1 METYKAEWSHIL
13 SHPRTQRLIE
23 LAVEEDLEDQ
33 GDVTSDPIFPFTT
46 LEPFSVLEKMRLCVA
61 SRFVGALHNVIA
73 PNSFGSLAWKM
84 AHGSQAVKSSPSF
97 RGPPTAFCN
106 QSGLF

>member
-33 GDVTSDPIFPFTT
+33 GDVTSDPIFP
-46 LEPFSVLEKMRLCVA
+46 LSPL
-61 SRFVGALHNVIA
+61 
-73 PNSFGSLAWKM
+73 
-84 AHGSQAVKSSPSF
+84 SSPSPCSR
-97 RGPPTAFCN
+97 RGGCVWTPALCPYRTTLLPRTHLEALR
-106 QSGLF
+106 GGGRTDHRR

>member
-33 GDVTSDPIFPFTT
+33 GDVTSDPIFPPLTT
-46 LEPFSVLEKMRLCVA
+46 LEPFSVLEKMRLCVD
-61 SRFVGALHNVIA
+61 SALCPHCTTLLPRTHLEA
-73 PNSFGSLAWKM
+73 L
-84 AHGSQAVKSSPSF
+84 
-97 RGPPTAFCN
+97 RGRGRTN
-106 QSGLF
+106 HRR

>member
-1 METYKAEWSHIL
+1 MESYKAEWSHIL

-33 GDVTSDPIFPFTT
+33 GDVTSDPIFPPLTT

-61 SRFVGALHNVIA
+61 SRFMCPHCTTLFHRTHLEGL
-73 PNSFGSLAWKM
+73 
-84 AHGSQAVKSSPSF
+84 
-97 RGPPTAFCN
+97 RGRGRTDHRR
-106 QSGLF
+106 

>member
-33 GDVTSDPIFPFTT
+33 GDVTSDPIFPPLTT
-46 LEPFSVLEKMRLCVA
+46 LEPFSVLEKMRCVWTPALCPY
-61 SRFVGALHNVIA
+61 RTTLLPRTHLEAL
-73 PNSFGSLAWKM
+73 
-84 AHGSQAVKSSPSF
+84 
-97 RGPPTAFCN
+97 RGRWRTDHRR
-106 QSGLF
+106 

>member
-33 GDVTSDPIFPFTT
+33 GDVTSDPIFPLLTT

-73 PNSFGSLAWKM
+73 RTHLEAL
-84 AHGSQAVKSSPSF
+84 
-97 RGPPTAFCN
+97 RGRWRTDHRR
-106 QSGLF
+106 